1 MLVFDDDDDA
11 EATSKDSA
19 NGNPSFTRA
28 KRVSFTMTTRER
40 AMNLIQRKLW
50 SVSRCDASTC
60 RRLGVES
67 CGWSRARTRR
77 NARAFVGS
85 RRSGARGC
93 ASRCDASIGS
103 FGARR
108 DETPHPTTRAID
120 RRRRDGDEGDMSAE
134 EVRAID
140 RDGGG
145 RRETMDADAR
155 GDGGI
160 VFDLIDEKN
169 SMRARDD
176 ERTRERT
183 TDDVLPIRSLIRF

>member
-50 SVSRCDASTC
+50 SVSRYDASTC

-93 ASRCDASIGS
+93 ASRCDASVGRS
-103 FGARR
+103 VPVEMKLRTRRRARSIDD
-108 DETPHPTTRAID
+108 DETAT
-120 RRRRDGDEGDMSAE
+120 
-134 EVRAID
+134 
-140 RDGGG
+140 
-145 RRETMDADAR
+145 
-155 GDGGI
+155 GGI
-160 VFDLIDEKN
+160 
-169 SMRARDD
+169 
-176 ERTRERT
+176 
-183 TDDVLPIRSLIRF
+183 